1 MAYSDFASLATVRK
15 RYVSLVGGKP
25 IPTGADL
32 KDLHLLIVD
41 DEPATLDLIEALLKA
56 VGVGS
61 VTRAA
66 SGFDAFNILAKSD
79 RVIDC
84 MLCDYAMANG
94 NGLQL
99 LQAVRMGQVKNVRPD
114 ACFVLV
120 TATGDPSVVAT
131 AAELDV
137 SGYVVK
143 PATPKKLQSA
153 IAKARGRAIKVNF
166 EKYGKVVVPQ

>member
-1 MAYSDFASLATVRK
+1 ML
-15 RYVSLVGGKP
+15 
-25 IPTGADL
+25 TGTEFNNL
-32 KDLHLLIVD
+32 NLLIVD
-41 DEPATLDLIEALLKA
+41 DDSATLDLIEALLKA
-56 VGVGS
+56 VGVGT

-66 SGFDAFNILAKSD
+66 SGAEAFHILAKSD

-84 MLCDYAMANG
+84 TLCDYAMDNG

-99 LQAVRMGQVKNVRPD
+99 LQAIRMGQVKNVRPD
-114 ACFVLV
+114 ACFILV
-120 TATGDPSVVAT
+120 TATGDTTVVAT

-137 SGYVVK
+137 SGYIVK
-143 PATPKKLQSA
+143 PATPEKLQSA